1 MATKTAM
8 AKAEKPA
15 ASRELTKAQWK
26 WKEAKQNW
34 VKALSAEL
42 AYVYPSD
49 LDPEKDSPLLAYVPS
64 FSATDRYVNA
74 LTGEVDSWK

>member
-26 WKEAKQNW
+26 WKEIKYAW
-34 VKALSAEL
+34 M
-42 AYVYPSD
+42 
-49 LDPEKDSPLLAYVPS
+49 
-64 FSATDRYVNA
+64 
-74 LTGEVDSWK
+74 